1 MSRQFIRNNVTLIA
15 FIIFFIIFIPLQI
28 LKPGFLYN
36 NDGSIREFGIGY
48 KNKTIVPLWLFSII
62 LGIFSYLL
70 VLYYITYPRINI

>member
-15 FIIFFIIFIPLQI
+15 IIIFFIIFVPLQI
-28 LKPGFLYN
+28 IKPGFLYN
-36 NDGSIREFGIGY
+36 HDGSIREFGIGY

-70 VLYYITYPRINI
+70 VLYYITYPRINM